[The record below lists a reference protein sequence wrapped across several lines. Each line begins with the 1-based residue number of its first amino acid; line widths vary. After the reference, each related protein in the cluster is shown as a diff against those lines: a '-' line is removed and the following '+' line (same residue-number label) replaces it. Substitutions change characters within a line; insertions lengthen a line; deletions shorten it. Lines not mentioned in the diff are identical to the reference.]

1 MVELDQLGDLF
12 GSDAMSAQAMV
23 MTISRTIGD
32 DPGLAPQVMASLR
45 TRFAA
50 LEEPPNDVPPEEI
63 AAWKQRRGYR
73 LEELLAGV
81 TALEGLD
88 PSPSYRGR
96 GEQIDGLFVLAGRY
110 FLLETKWHE
119 RELPASEVF
128 AFWGKVEGKLAGTLG
143 IFVSMSGFSQEAA
156 SALALGKA
164 MKILLVD
171 GRDIKAVFNGDTTWS
186 RLVEM
191 KLRRAAQRGEL
202 YYTWQRFNDERSA

>member
-23 MTISRTIGD
+23 TTISRTIGD

-63 AAWKQRRGYR
+63 AVWKQRRGYR

-128 AFWGKVEGKLAGTLG
+128 AFWGKVEGKLAGTIG
-143 IFVSMSGFSQEAA
+143 VFVSMSGFSQEAA
-156 SALALGKA
+156 GALALGKA
-164 MKILLVD
+164 MKIILVSGGD
-171 GRDIKAVFNGDTTWS
+171 VRAVFNGDITWS
-186 RLVEM
+186 RLIER
-191 KLRRAAQRGEL
+191 KLRRAAQRGQL
-202 YYTWQRFNDERSA
+202 HYTWETFSHEDKA